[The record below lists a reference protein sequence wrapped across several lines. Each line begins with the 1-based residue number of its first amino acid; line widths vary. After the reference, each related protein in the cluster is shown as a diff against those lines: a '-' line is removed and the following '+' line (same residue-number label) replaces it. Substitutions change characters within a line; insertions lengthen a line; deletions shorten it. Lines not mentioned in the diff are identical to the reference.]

1 MHGREGKHHSLHKWT
16 IHKVSTKSPTTSKRC
31 YAYSMTVIQEP
42 LTQLNRRYLIAA
54 LIGEYE
60 YLCHDDSQVDDM
72 TPAEHF
78 QMLTK
83 ASDAELIED
92 SDINDSSFFDIQD
105 FYDFYAAY
113 VPDEYSVT

>member
-1 MHGREGKHHSLHKWT
+1 
-16 IHKVSTKSPTTSKRC
+16 
-31 YAYSMTVIQEP
+31 MTVIQEP

-60 YLCHDDSQVDDM
+60 YLCHDDSQPDDM

-83 ASDAELIED
+83 SSDAELIED
-92 SDINDSSFFDIQD
+92 SDINDSSFFDIHD
-105 FYDFYAAY
+105 FYDFYSAY
-113 VPDEYSVT
+113 VPDEYSVN